1 MLEGTAPVDDIDNA
15 NETGDNNDAE
25 NEIVDDTYTQT

>member
-1 MLEGTAPVDDIDNA
+1 MLEGTTPVDDIDTV

-25 NEIVDDTYTQT
+25 NEIADDTYTKT